1 MPPICRVNFSKF
13 TAVFYLI
20 KTTIGRLTLSQKQ
33 LLISDLLLHKH
44 KIKIVFILL
53 FYVITEMGIDNEDQT
68 NKRIVMAIISMPDGK
83 KYEIPLVSKTFSSG
97 RQGFYSQIPS
107 FVFNNEV
114 YGGQI
119 QVWKKGDSSSSK
131 SK

>member
-1 MPPICRVNFSKF
+1 M
-13 TAVFYLI
+13 
-20 KTTIGRLTLSQKQ
+20 
-33 LLISDLLLHKH
+33 
-44 KIKIVFILL
+44 L
-53 FYVITEMGIDNEDQT
+53 FYVISEMGIDKEDQI

-107 FVFNNEV
+107 FVYNNEV

-119 QVWKKGDSSSSK
+119 QVWKKGDSGVNSNSSSK
-131 SK
+131 TK

>member
-1 MPPICRVNFSKF
+1 M
-13 TAVFYLI
+13 
-20 KTTIGRLTLSQKQ
+20 
-33 LLISDLLLHKH
+33 
-44 KIKIVFILL
+44 L
-53 FYVITEMGIDNEDQT
+53 FYVIAEMDNDNEEQT

-107 FVFNNEV
+107 FVYNNEV

-119 QVWKKGDSSSSK
+119 QVWKKGERNISSSNSSK
-131 SK
+131 TK